1 MQIFNLGIG
10 EVLFVLLIAV
20 IVLGPERIVA
30 SSRRAGRFVR
40 GAASN
45 PVWRDILATT
55 RELREIP
62 NQLLEETGLNLE
74 MNEIK
79 SGISTVHS
87 EIAGEMDDT
96 RSDLSS
102 LPAETLSAEKSLELI
117 DMPDS
122 SSAPADNPFKWS
134 ESRKLPGIM

>member
-20 IVLGPERIVA
+20 IVLGPDRIVA

-62 NQLLEETGLNLE
+62 NQLMEETGLNVE
-74 MNEIK
+74 MKEIQ
-79 SGISTVHS
+79 SGISSITS
-87 EIAGEMDDT
+87 EVAGELDDT
-96 RSDLSS
+96 QTEISN
-102 LPAETLSAEKSLELI
+102 LPPATLSVDIPPDLI
-117 DMPDS
+117 EIPE
-122 SSAPADNPFKWS
+122 SATVSAGNPFRWS
-134 ESRKLPGIM
+134 ESRKLP